1 MALGQPGGGGRR
13 RPLSV
18 ILMAWMCQSLHYS
31 EIVKVDGYFT
41 SALEFFS
48 NGLCPRLH
56 ISYMRHPKLHTS
68 LAVEYFL

>member
-1 MALGQPGGGGRR
+1 MKGMASGRTIDA
-13 RPLSV
+13 LLTS
-18 ILMAWMCQSLHYS
+18 ILLHC
-31 EIVKVDGYFT
+31 
-41 SALEFFS
+41 S